1 MFPSSVLTGTLVS
14 ALGDQSSFALYYTVP
29 TSGLLAAT
37 LGMLLI
43 LTLFI
48 IANRLQMWAILYSI
62 ILAMFFVP
70 FATTAYAPSVVVM
83 CLIALVVVLVG
94 RFFVKVL
101 GWGT

>member
-1 MFPSSVLTGTLVS
+1 MTGTVQS
-14 ALGDQSSFALYYTVP
+14 ALGDLSIFALYYTVS
-29 TSGLLAAT
+29 TSSLLAAT
-37 LGMLLI
+37 LGLLLI

-62 ILAMFFVP
+62 ILALFFVP
-70 FATTAYAPSVVVM
+70 FATTAYAPSIAIM
-83 CLIALVVVLVG
+83 CLIAMVVVLVG